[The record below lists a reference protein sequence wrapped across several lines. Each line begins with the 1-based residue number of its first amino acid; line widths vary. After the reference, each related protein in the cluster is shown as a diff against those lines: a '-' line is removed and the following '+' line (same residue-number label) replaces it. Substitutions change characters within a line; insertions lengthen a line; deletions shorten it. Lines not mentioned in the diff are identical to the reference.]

1 MALPIRLWESST
13 IKTKERERE
22 REREINE
29 RNDASDHVE
38 QLKIFFTLLIGFSNL
53 MLWSSCAYR
62 VYWKLREYKR
72 ERDESLWGFD
82 PTSASAVD
90 IARKNKSSFHM
101 EFKKCREH
109 TSRVSPVELT
119 ANRNTTSPKCCPLH
133 NFITAISYEQTI
145 LLRTSKRSV
154 AASTVL
160 SWAQSY

>member
-62 VYWKLREYKR
+62 V
-72 ERDESLWGFD
+72 F
-82 PTSASAVD
+82 
-90 IARKNKSSFHM
+90 
-101 EFKKCREH
+101 
-109 TSRVSPVELT
+109 
-119 ANRNTTSPKCCPLH
+119 
-133 NFITAISYEQTI
+133 
-145 LLRTSKRSV
+145 
-154 AASTVL
+154 
-160 SWAQSY
+160 